1 MKLSA
6 TANPFTHLGVP
17 NPIYVCRD
25 HQKSKDAIFTLDG
38 RPVVM
43 PYKAK
48 RKGKSVY
55 VQWTTGMFLRVVRSQ
70 LDIPRKEL
78 ATRIGISDDC
88 AKKLENGS
96 RRLQEHHRLLLINQ
110 TKSKLNK
117 GFRK

>member
-1 MKLSA
+1 MKLLA
-6 TANPFTHLGVP
+6 TANPFTHCGSV
-17 NPIYVCRD
+17 NPAYECRD
-25 HQKSKDAIFTLDG
+25 HKKSKNAIFTLDG

-43 PYKAK
+43 PHKAN

-55 VQWTTGMFLRVVRSQ
+55 VQWTTGMFHRVVRCQ
-70 LDIPRKEL
+70 LDISRKEL

-110 TKSKLNK
+110 TKNKLNK